1 MSSDSML
8 IHVGARQLEEHLLHR
23 PRLAR
28 MPCPFVHVVCD

>member
-8 IHVGARQLEEHLLHR
+8 IHTGARQLEEHLLRH

-28 MPCPFVHVVCD
+28 TPCPFVHVVRD